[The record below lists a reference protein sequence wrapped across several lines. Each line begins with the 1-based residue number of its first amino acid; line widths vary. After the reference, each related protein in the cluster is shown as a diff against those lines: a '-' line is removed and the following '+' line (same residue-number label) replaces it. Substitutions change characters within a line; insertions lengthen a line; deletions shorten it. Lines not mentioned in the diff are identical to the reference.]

1 MLLGTRLEYCLSD
14 LLSGTVSTE
23 DVYLIV
29 TSDSTNFSNS
39 LESDEWWERSVD
51 PMTLH
56 LSQGK
61 NYLHLYDYE
70 DALQLIHVLLD
81 EGKLVQR
88 ERGNPFHNIRRMQE
102 DGRAHWY
109 QINLRE
115 VDMVPA
121 VKEAWEYYKMLA
133 GLCK

>member
-14 LLSGTVSTE
+14 LLAGHVSID

-39 LESDEWWERSVD
+39 LESDEWWDRSID
-51 PMTLH
+51 PMSLH
-56 LSQGK
+56 ISQGR
-61 NYLHLYDYE
+61 NYLNLFDYE
-70 DALQLIHVLLD
+70 DALHLVHVLLD

-88 ERGNPFHNIRRMQE
+88 ERGNPFNNIRRMQE
-102 DGRAHWY
+102 DNRAHWY

-121 VKEAWEYYKMLA
+121 VKEAWDYYLMLS